1 MKQKT
6 FKLPKS
12 KKVTVDD
19 LLTESEVNR
28 LINNI
33 IKEKAKIE
41 SMVIIQQDKDG
52 RIAWK
57 VTGFTPFE
65 LIGLLEQIKFW
76 ELEDDGCDG
85 E

>member
-6 FKLPKS
+6 FRLPKS

-28 LINNI
+28 VLGQTV
-33 IKEKAKIE
+33 KEKANIE
-41 SMVIIQQDKDG
+41 SLVIIQQDKDG
-52 RIAWK
+52 GIRWR

-65 LIGLLEQIKFW
+65 LIGLLEQIKYW
-76 ELEDDGCDG
+76 ELEDDFAGD
-85 E
+85 

>member
-6 FKLPKS
+6 FRLPKS

-28 LINNI
+28 VLGQTV
-33 IKEKAKIE
+33 KEKANIE
-41 SMVIIQQDKDG
+41 SLVIIQQDKDG
-52 RIAWK
+52 GIRWR

-76 ELEDDGCDG
+76 ELEDDFAGD
-85 E
+85 

>member
-1 MKQKT
+1 
-6 FKLPKS
+6 
-12 KKVTVDD
+12 
-19 LLTESEVNR
+19 
-28 LINNI
+28 
-33 IKEKAKIE
+33 
-41 SMVIIQQDKDG
+41 MVIIQQDKDG

>member
-28 LINNI
+28 VLGLTV
-33 IKEKAKIE
+33 KEKANIE
-41 SMVIIQQDKDG
+41 SLVIIQQDKDG
-52 RIAWK
+52 GIRWR
-57 VTGFTPFE
+57 VTGFSPFE
-65 LIGLLEQIKFW
+65 LIGLLEQIKYW
-76 ELEDDGCDG
+76 ELEDDCGD
-85 E
+85 

>member
-6 FKLPKS
+6 FRLPKS

-28 LINNI
+28 LITDT
-33 IKEKAKIE
+33 IKEKANIE
-41 SMVIIQQDKDG
+41 SMVVITQDKEG
-52 RIAWK
+52 GIRWK
-57 VTGFTPFE
+57 VTGFNPFE

-76 ELEDDGCDG
+76 ELEDDFGD
-85 E
+85 

>member
-28 LINNI
+28 VLGLTV
-33 IKEKAKIE
+33 KEKANIE
-41 SMVIIQQDKDG
+41 SLVIIQQDKDG
-52 RIAWK
+52 GIRWR
-57 VTGFTPFE
+57 VTGFSPFE
-65 LIGLLEQIKFW
+65 LIGFLEQIKYW
-76 ELEDDGCDG
+76 ELEDDCGD
-85 E
+85 